1 MLRACALA
9 IGCLLLAGC
18 FSLGRKAP
26 SDTATGSKVK
36 AMTVALSSALV
47 VGRVIAI
54 EPSSKSVLV
63 EMGAFTV
70 LPPDFAT
77 RILITRTDDLRPTA
91 RLQSS
96 SFIRGRILG
105 TRLIAGAPHVGDEVM
120 CEPANP

>member
-9 IGCLLLAGC
+9 LGCLLLAGC
-18 FSLGRKAP
+18 ASLGRKAP
-26 SDTATGSKVK
+26 ADIATGAKVN
-36 AMTVALSSALV
+36 AMTMAFSSSLV

-63 EMGAFTV
+63 EVRAFTV

-77 RILITRTDDLRPTA
+77 RILISRTDDLRPTA

-96 SFIRGRILG
+96 SYLRGRILG

-120 CEPANP
+120 CAPSNP